1 MLFAL
6 LSLCNDA
13 VKATR
18 KEIITST
25 WPTHVHVTNL
35 SFIPWALNTK
45 FATRRS
51 LTVEISDEKA
61 QGRGHLGLHDTG
73 GIKSARALQAVPGR
87 YIWQNGRGVLPNQLP
102 RALLNSFK
110 KRRRDLSAPLR
121 TKEEGR
127 PTLIALSRKSWS
139 KPFRVGWKKR

>member
-1 MLFAL
+1 MLKIDTSDFTKAAAAIGRLAQDRMLFAL

-61 QGRGHLGLHDTG
+61 QGRGHLGLHVATW
-73 GIKSARALQAVPGR
+73 ACM
-87 YIWQNGRGVLPNQLP
+87 W
-102 RALLNSFK
+102 
-110 KRRRDLSAPLR
+110 PL
-121 TKEEGR
+121 G
-127 PTLIALSRKSWS
+127 PA
-139 KPFRVGWKKR
+139 